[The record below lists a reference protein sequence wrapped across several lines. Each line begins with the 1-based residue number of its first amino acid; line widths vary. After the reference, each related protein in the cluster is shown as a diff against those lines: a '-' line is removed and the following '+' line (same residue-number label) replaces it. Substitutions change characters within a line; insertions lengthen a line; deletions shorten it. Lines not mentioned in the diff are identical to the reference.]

1 MLFIVK
7 QQTNMAMSSDKSKLI
22 TIKSFEST
30 AAEKRTD
37 AITRHRS
44 LYSRKAFLANEVIAG
59 FNWKKIHSKPSYLT
73 IQISDNEHIELL
85 PAYLD
90 CVNHSCDPNSFFDTT
105 TQQFLSVKPIKEGE
119 EFTFF
124 YPSSEWDMDQ
134 AFQCNCGSA
143 ACLGLIKGA
152 KYLPANLI
160 KNYRFTDFIEQK
172 LKLERGLQPTRAGH
186 LVPKQGVHN
195 SSPLL

>member
-1 MLFIVK
+1 M
-7 QQTNMAMSSDKSKLI
+7 TMSSVKTNLV
-22 TIKSFEST
+22 TIKSSESN

-37 AITRHRS
+37 VITRHRS
-44 LYSRKAFLANEVIAG
+44 LYSRKEFKANEVIAG
-59 FNWKKIHSKPSYLT
+59 FSWKKIHSKPSYLT

-85 PAYLD
+85 PEYLD
-90 CVNHSCDPNSFFDTT
+90 CVNHSCDPNCFFDTT
-105 TQQFLSVKPIKEGE
+105 KQLFLSLKPIKEGE

-134 AFQCNCGSA
+134 AFQCNCHSEV
-143 ACLGLIKGA
+143 CIGLIKGA

-172 LKLERGLQPTRAGH
+172 LRTERGLQPIRPGQH
-186 LVPKQGVHN
+186 VPKSGIHN
-195 SSPLL
+195 SSSPL

>member
-1 MLFIVK
+1 
-7 QQTNMAMSSDKSKLI
+7 MSSDKSKLVTI
-22 TIKSFEST
+22 TSFESNV
-30 AAEKRTD
+30 AEKRTD
-37 AITRHRS
+37 VITRHRS
-44 LYSRKAFLANEVIAG
+44 LYSRKAFGAHEVIAG
-59 FNWKKIHSKPSYLT
+59 FSWNKIHPKPSYLT
-73 IQISDNEHIELL
+73 VQISDNEHIELL
-85 PAYLD
+85 PAYLE

-105 TQQFLSVKPIKEGE
+105 KQLFISMKSIQEGE

-143 ACLGLIKGA
+143 ACIGLIKGA
-152 KYLPANLI
+152 QHLPSSLI

-172 LKLERGLQPTRAGH
+172 LRLERGLQPTRTGQH
-186 LVPKQGVHN
+186 VPNPGIHN

>member
-1 MLFIVK
+1 
-7 QQTNMAMSSDKSKLI
+7 MSADKSKVVI
-22 TIKSFEST
+22 IKSSESNV
-30 AAEKRTD
+30 AEKRTD
-37 AITRHRS
+37 VITRHRS
-44 LYSRKAFLANEVIAG
+44 LYSRKAFHANEVIAG
-59 FNWKKIHSKPSYLT
+59 FSWKTIHSKPSYLT

-105 TQQFLSVKPIKEGE
+105 TQQFISVKPIQEGE

-134 AFQCNCGSA
+134 AFQCNCGSTT
-143 ACLGLIKGA
+143 CLGLIKGA
-152 KYLPANLI
+152 KYLPASLI
-160 KNYRFTDFIEQK
+160 KNYRFTDFVEQK
-172 LKLERGLQPTRAGH
+172 LRLERGLQPGRTGQH
-186 LVPKQGVHN
+186 VPKPGIHN